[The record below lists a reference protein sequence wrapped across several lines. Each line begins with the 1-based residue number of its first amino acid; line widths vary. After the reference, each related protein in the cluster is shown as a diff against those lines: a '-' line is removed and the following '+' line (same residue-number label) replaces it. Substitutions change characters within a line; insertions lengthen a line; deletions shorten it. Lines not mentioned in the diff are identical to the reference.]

1 MALFDVTSDELVGV
15 LDEPAFDLLS
25 TGTSTFDRQPSE
37 DEDAST
43 DTLLDDLSYERV
55 FGDVASLD
63 PDTTV
68 GSLEYGRSSDDT
80 ASLDPD
86 VLVSALEYGRSSDDV
101 LSLDPDLIALAAEY
115 QYTLGD
121 AAVVVDTVTAGLT
134 QESTS
139 TDNMSTTDTV
149 SAVTELG
156 RVVSDSALLADSVAY
171 AIDVALTLSDAVTVA
186 EFLAAGLIKDV
197 FPQDSVAASDETS
210 TAAAYD
216 RDPVL
221 DVFTT
226 SDETYSWV
234 NGILSATLT
243 GEADLTAILVKRRP
257 PPAFTNAAPARTQ
270 VIPRTQP
277 ETIEHFVVNPAPPRR
292 REDR

>member
-25 TGTSTFDRQPSE
+25 TGTSMFDRQPSE
-37 DEDAST
+37 DEDTST

-55 FGDVASLD
+55 FGDTASLD
-63 PDTTV
+63 PDTAA
-68 GSLEYGRSSDDT
+68 GSL
-80 ASLDPD
+80 A
-86 VLVSALEYGRSSDDV
+86 YGRSSDDV
-101 LSLDPDLIALAAEY
+101 LSLDPDLVALAAEY

-121 AAVVVDTVTAGLT
+121 AAVVADSITAGLV

-149 SAVTELG
+149 SAATELG

-171 AIDVALTLSDAVTVA
+171 AIDVALTLSDTITVA
-186 EFLAAGLIKDV
+186 ESLAAGLAKDV

-216 RDPVL
+216 RAPVL

-243 GEADLTAILVKRRP
+243 GESDLTAILVKRRP

-277 ETIEHFVVNPAPPRR
+277 ETIEHFVVNPTPPRR